1 MNMKLSKKDAQL
13 LIILGGLL
21 VFLAL
26 YMLVFNHFQTKSDE
40 VAQNIAT
47 LEPQLQELESEY
59 ANLATYQNG
68 IEQYRTGIT
77 DKLKAYPAD
86 IKEEDIMS
94 YLITMESR
102 TGIALTSITFN
113 EAALL
118 NEFPGVVPD
127 GDKNVSTTMDAYR
140 VGAVVTG
147 QMNYSQMKRAID
159 YLYSSPT
166 QTSLN
171 SIAVSYNA
179 ETGGLTGS
187 LDISRYYVAYPGAVY
202 APEPLKDTPLGTTD
216 PFHTVNTAAS
226 ATDTNG

>member
-68 IEQYRTGIT
+68 IEQYRSTVA
-77 DKLKAYPAD
+77 DKLNAYPAD
-86 IKEEDIMS
+86 IKEEDLIS
-94 YLITMESR
+94 YLMTMEAR
-102 TGIALTSITFN
+102 TGINLDSITFSGSTM
-113 EAALL
+113 L
-118 NEFPGVVPD
+118 NEFPGVVQQD
-127 GDKNVSTTMDAYR
+127 GKDVSTTMDAYS
-140 VGAVVTG
+140 VGTVVTG
-147 QMNYSQMKRAID
+147 QMNYSQMKRVID

-171 SIAVSYNA
+171 AISVSYNA
-179 ETGGLTGS
+179 ETGGLTS
-187 LDISRYYVAYPGAVY
+187 SMDISRYYVSYPEASYV
-202 APEPLKDTPLGTTD
+202 PEPLKDTPLGTSD
-216 PFHTVNTAAS
+216 PFNTVKTAAS